1 VKALKSRAL
10 KSRPLKR
17 RLALAL
23 ALSAALCLTGP
34 AAAAP
39 EACKGGLCEGRA
51 LVPFLRVLR
60 TARSRPVHILQIG
73 DSHTA
78 NDNFAGAWRDI
89 LQARYG
95 DAGRGVLPPGRPWAG
110 YAMRQVSVSQSP
122 NWSQQTVLTARKAG
136 GDAIFGVSGF
146 RLSAPPAGGELTLQ
160 AENGHAFRRFVV
172 CAASGPTAGV
182 MTLSLGGQA
191 ASVQLRAQQTG
202 ALCSSLTA
210 DAPTTAA
217 TVTAG
222 AGVDLLSWGVFSGQ
236 PGVVVSNLGV
246 TSSELVTM
254 GLNGDEALSAELAAY
269 APDLIVL
276 AYGTNEGFHSAFS
289 SADTEAVL
297 RAQIARLRRLAPGTP
312 ILLLAAP
319 DAQSKNRAS
328 LANSDQGHRAR
339 LGADGWFSPPALE
352 DVRVVQRRVAASEH
366 VALWDWGV
374 RMGGVGS
381 ARTWVSAGLMHA
393 DHVHYTPLGGQR
405 LAERLQADLDALCK
419 AACGKS

>member
-1 VKALKSRAL
+1 M
-10 KSRPLKR
+10 KR

-23 ALSAALCLTGP
+23 TTALCLAVP

-39 EACKGGLCEGRA
+39 EACKGGLCDGRA

-60 TARSRPVHILQIG
+60 TAGSRPVHILQIG

-110 YAMRQVSVSQSP
+110 YNQRQVSVTQSP
-122 NWSQQTVLTARKAG
+122 DWKPASVLTARKAG
-136 GDAIFGVSGF
+136 GDEVFGVSGW
-146 RLSAPPAGGELTLQ
+146 RLSAPPAGGELKLDAT
-160 AENGHAFRRFVV
+160 EGHAFRRFVV

-191 ASVQLRAQQTG
+191 ASVQLRAAKAG
-202 ALCSSLTA
+202 ALCSSLTS
-210 DAPTTAA
+210 DAPATSA

-222 AGVDLLSWGVFSGQ
+222 AGVDLLSWAVFTGQ

-276 AYGTNEGFHSAFS
+276 AYGTNEGFGPNFA
-289 SADTEAVL
+289 SADYEAVL
-297 RAQIARLRRLAPGTP
+297 RAQIGRIRRLAPGTP
-312 ILLLAAP
+312 ILLLGAP
-319 DAQSKNRAS
+319 DAQTRLHGRSET
-328 LANSDQGHRAR
+328 NSDQGHRAH
-339 LGADGWFSPPALE
+339 LSAGGWYSPPGLE
-352 DVRVVQRRVAASEH
+352 DVRAIQRRVAASEH
-366 VALWDWGV
+366 VALWDWGM
-374 RMGGVGS
+374 RMGGPGTAAVW
-381 ARTWVSAGLMHA
+381 ANANPPLMRS
-393 DHVHYTPLGGQR
+393 DHVHYTPAGGQR

-419 AACGKS
+419 AACGRN